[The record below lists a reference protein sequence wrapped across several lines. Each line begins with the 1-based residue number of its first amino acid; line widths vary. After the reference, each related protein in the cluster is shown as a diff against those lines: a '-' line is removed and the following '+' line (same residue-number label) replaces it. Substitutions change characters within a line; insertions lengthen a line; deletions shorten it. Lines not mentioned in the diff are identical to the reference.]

1 MLNVSRLI
9 KGSIVAVAV
18 VAGGVTAMAVVSNV
32 RAPYAATGPELTNGA
47 LQSTADRFR
56 WEFAE
61 WPRRPRRQR
70 GHAMRTAR
78 RNPLPTVSARSL
90 PSGHGGHGD
99 NANMPLTD

>member
-18 VAGGVTAMAVVSNV
+18 VTGGVKAIAVVYNM

-47 LQSTADRFR
+47 VQSAADRFR

-78 RNPLPTVSARSL
+78 NPLPTVSARSFVEWRDTRDRRRGL
-90 PSGHGGHGD
+90 
-99 NANMPLTD
+99 NLR